1 MTESRQTGSV
11 PGSALLLSGLCLTV
25 PLMAALLVPEWMEGD
40 GALLVW
46 VPVLI
51 PGFLLAYHKGW
62 TGASQALA
70 GGMAALVLT
79 HAEVL
84 LLGVARPPFA
94 VVFVVTL
101 LLIVVAVGSGWL
113 ADLLSRE
120 RTVAEQM
127 ALTDQLTKIPNRRH
141 AMIFLDA
148 VWGSARRGTPLSL
161 VMFDID
167 NFKLVNDRYGH
178 APGDEVLRS
187 FGSVLSER
195 TRAMDLSARLG
206 GEEFLSILVDC
217 SAADAARFA
226 EDVRGK
232 LSAVKHEWGHVTASA
247 GVAEYVAGMG
257 GPEAVLS
264 AADRA
269 LYAAKEAGRDRVR
282 RADLLALETPTAVS
296 PVTPTLREGAPGE
309 KARVLENATVLLV
322 DDDPGL
328 LRATR
333 RALETLGCRVE
344 GFTNP
349 FDAVRHVQD
358 RKVAPHLLVTDVVM
372 PEMSGFA
379 LVDMMGRL
387 VRGVPV
393 LYVSGYD
400 QREMYWSGAP
410 GARSALLAKPFTA
423 DELATALVDL
433 LGLDSEREP
442 APAPAEPARATERR
456 AHVRPDARD
465 AEAPEG
471 APLDRMTKDIH
482 GGRILIVDDDVGLL
496 RSLRR
501 LFEEKGYTS
510 VRCFAHPSEALEAA
524 AAWKP
529 DLVLADIHM
538 PVMDGLEVMTRFRA
552 LVGGEDFVPFI
563 ILTGDEDRKVR
574 REALERGAS
583 DFLVKPLDSHETL
596 TRSRNA
602 LRTRF
607 LHRRVLA
614 DKGELERRV
623 SERTWEL
630 ASTRTEI
637 LHRLARAAEYRDDI
651 TGRHAARVGL
661 LAALIAAEAGMTTED
676 RELIRRTAP
685 LHDMGKIGIPDRILH
700 KAGPLTDA
708 EFEIMKRHTLIG
720 GRILEGGRHRILRMA
735 RDIAEAHHEK
745 WDGAGYP
752 HGLAGTDIPVEAR
765 IVAVAD
771 TFDVLMHTRP
781 YKVANTPSQ
790 AVDEIVRCRGT
801 HFDPKFADAL
811 HAISERVGPDGLP
824 RLIDPIEPWKDTEA
838 PQVASV

>member
-1 MTESRQTGSV
+1 MTESRQAGPV
-11 PGSALLLSGLCLTV
+11 PRSALLISGLCLAV
-25 PLMAALLVPEWMEGD
+25 PLVAAVLVPEWMEGD
-40 GALLVW
+40 GTLLVW
-46 VPVLI
+46 VPGLI

-62 TGASQALA
+62 MGASQALA
-70 GGMAALVLT
+70 AGMAALVLI
-79 HAEVL
+79 HVEVL
-84 LLGVARPPFA
+84 LLGVARPPFE
-94 VVFVVTL
+94 VVFGVML
-101 LLIVVAVGSGWL
+101 LLVVVAVGSGWL

-120 RTVAEQM
+120 RTAAEQM

-148 VWGSARRGTPLSL
+148 VWGSARRGTPLSV

-187 FGSVLSER
+187 FGRVLGER

-206 GEEFLSILVDC
+206 GEEFISILVDC
-217 SAADAARFA
+217 SVADAARFA
-226 EDVRGK
+226 EDVRGL
-232 LSAVKHEWGHVTASA
+232 LSAVRHEWGHVTASA

-257 GPEAVLS
+257 GTEAVLA

-282 RADLLALETPTAVS
+282 RADLLELETPTAVP
-296 PVTPTLREGAPGE
+296 PVKSTRREGAPGE
-309 KARVLENATVLLV
+309 RPRILENATVLLV

-333 RALETLGCRVE
+333 RALETFGCRVE

-349 FDAVRHVQD
+349 FDAVKHVQD

-400 QREMYWSGAP
+400 QKEMYWSGAP

-423 DELATALVDL
+423 DELASALVEL
-433 LGLDSEREP
+433 LGADTEREA
-442 APAPAEPARATERR
+442 APADLPPPSTERR
-456 AHVRPDARD
+456 AHVRPDARGTG
-465 AEAPEG
+465 APEG
-471 APLDRMTKDIH
+471 APPDRMAQDIR
-482 GGRILIVDDDVGLL
+482 GGRILIVDDDLALL

-501 LFEEKGYTS
+501 IFEAKDYNS
-510 VRCFAHPSEALEAA
+510 VRCFANPTEALEAA
-524 AAWKP
+524 QAWKP
-529 DLVLADIHM
+529 DLVLADLHM
-538 PVMDGLEVMTRFRA
+538 PVMDGLELMVRFRG
-552 LVGGEDFVPFI
+552 LVDGHDFVPFI
-563 ILTGDEDRKVR
+563 ILTADEDREVR
-574 REALERGAS
+574 RKVLERGAS

-614 DKGELERRV
+614 DKSELERRV

-630 ASTRTEI
+630 ASTRSEI

-661 LAALIAAEAGMTTED
+661 LAALIAAEAGMTAED

-700 KAGPLTDA
+700 KAGPLTDS

-745 WDGAGYP
+745 WDGTGYP
-752 HGLAGTDIPVEAR
+752 HGLAGTDICVEAR

-781 YKVANTPSQ
+781 YKVAKTPSE
-790 AVDEIVRCRGT
+790 AVAEIVRCRGT
-801 HFDPKFADAL
+801 HFDPTFADAL
-811 HAISERVGPDGLP
+811 STISERVGPAGLP
-824 RLIDPIEPWKDTEA
+824 RLIDPVEPWKDTQA
-838 PQVASV
+838 PQVTSA